1 MAYRPEPRYAR
12 KEVRQMADWLKA
24 NGFRFLGLDA
34 SDHAIFIWPASGETV
49 KLPGTPRNAAWV
61 DNVRKQAARI
71 AGLDIASKRNTEA
84 IKDRQAAERL
94 REKERR
100 EAERDR
106 RNREAL
112 RALAN
117 KNREAEREAIAE
129 QVMRRRA
136 ALADIERLMRQ
147 RPSG

>member
-24 NGFRFLGLDA
+24 NGFRFLDLDA

-61 DNVRKQAARI
+61 DNTRKLAARI
-71 AGLDIASKRNTEA
+71 AGLDITNKRDADA
-84 IKDRQAAERL
+84 IKDRQSAERQ

-100 EAERDR
+100 DAERER
-106 RNREAL
+106 RNRDAL

-117 KNREAEREAIAE
+117 KNREAERQAIAA
-129 QVMRRRA
+129 QILRRRA